1 MSSSSTSSSS
11 SSSSNCSGHAHG
23 VLFVYVYRGALHTV
37 AGLRAKLFVASSDG
51 ASRVVLP
58 MVDAKQLPSFIQG
71 LEIRGAA
78 DIFDL
83 LQLTLK
89 GEG

>member
-1 MSSSSTSSSS
+1 M
-11 SSSSNCSGHAHG
+11 
-23 VLFVYVYRGALHTV
+23 
-37 AGLRAKLFVASSDG
+37 AKSDG

-58 MVDAKQLPSFIQG
+58 MVDAKALGSSIEG
-71 LEIRGAA
+71 MEVRGAG

-89 GEG
+89 GED